1 MAFESEKLEYK
12 STAVEDI
19 DKTVVAFANT
29 TGGRII
35 VGTSDDGEAI
45 GLADIDE
52 DYTRITNIVRDKIEP
67 DVTMFVK
74 YTLNNNKTINI
85 DVSEG
90 SSKPYYI
97 KAKGLKPSGVYI
109 RQGASSVPA
118 SAEQIRQMIKLSD
131 GDIFEDGRALNQQL
145 TFDAAKGAFESKG
158 IPLEKSKYATLG
170 VCSIDDRLF
179 TNLGLILSDQCEH
192 TIKVAVFSD
201 EANTI
206 FKAHKEFGGSVFNQ
220 LEETFDYLMLC
231 NQNKSEIKGLERT
244 DKWDYPQ
251 EAIREALLNSIIHRD
266 YGFSGSIIVNV
277 NDTKI
282 EFISIGGLL
291 PGLTTEDIK
300 SGISQPRN
308 RKLADIFHRLR
319 YIESYG
325 TGIRR
330 IYTIY
335 KNCPQ
340 QPTIIVTPNT
350 FKIILPNQNNP
361 SPTSDQGTKKLE
373 ATPQEQKVIKYLY
386 DNNEMTD
393 EEIQELLHIKK
404 TRTFTLVKD
413 LESKGYV
420 VIEGRGKDKKYRLK

>member
-1 MAFESEKLEYK
+1 
-12 STAVEDI
+12 
-19 DKTVVAFANT
+19 
-29 TGGRII
+29 
-35 VGTSDDGEAI
+35 
-45 GLADIDE
+45 
-52 DYTRITNIVRDKIEP
+52 
-67 DVTMFVK
+67 
-74 YTLNNNKTINI
+74 
-85 DVSEG
+85 
-90 SSKPYYI
+90 
-97 KAKGLKPSGVYI
+97 
-109 RQGASSVPA
+109 
-118 SAEQIRQMIKLSD
+118 MIKLSD
-131 GDIFEDGRALNQQL
+131 GDIFEDGRALNQEL
-145 TFDAAKGAFESKG
+145 TFDAAKGAFESKS
-158 IPLEKSKYATLG
+158 IPLEKSKYAALG
-170 VCSIDDRLF
+170 VCRIDDRLF

-231 NQNKSEIKGLERT
+231 NQNKSEIKGLERI

-277 NDTKI
+277 NDTKM

-319 YIESYG
+319 YIEPYG

-330 IYTIY
+330 IYTMY

-361 SPTSDQGTKKLE
+361 SATSDICLGSEETDGSIRSMKIKDIHERKKIIDESKPDITVSIHLNSFKQDSSVRGAQSFYPGKKGEAPDFAAGKTGEKDNIMPVGSPSEESHQVAKKIQEFLKKNIDYGKDRVPMEKNDIYIFQNIYTPIVLIECGFLSNYDDVSIAKNPIFQQKIAESIMLALSEYYNLKPAKKL
-373 ATPQEQKVIKYLY
+373 TVI
-386 DNNEMTD
+386 DS
-393 EEIQELLHIKK
+393 
-404 TRTFTLVKD
+404 RT
-413 LESKGYV
+413 
-420 VIEGRGKDKKYRLK
+420 